1 MLPRRLYEDFSG
13 QSYKLP
19 GRRKCNFPT
28 GYQTMHPKE
37 LEFPQELQ
45 AGRRNRSQCQSEEE
59 LGRGRDFIPSDNFLD
74 HLAQERS
81 SEFVYDGW
89 EST

>member
-1 MLPRRLYEDFSG
+1 MRIFLGNLISFPAGGSAI
-13 QSYKLP
+13 S
-19 GRRKCNFPT
+19 PT

-89 EST
+89 EGT